1 MRVQDL
7 DSVNSVG
14 STDEIMVTHT
24 NHKTERITFENFKGS
39 IDTLDNLGVTTLL
52 QATGDTELADTT
64 VTGDIDVTGDL
75 DITGDVDITG
85 DLDVEGNIIQHG
97 SAYET
102 HAEKVYTKDDVINL
116 RDGAVGALGNDEYSG
131 VIAKHYD
138 ADGNDGALVFNKHGE
153 ARVGDYTK
161 TNVTVYSANG
171 TDFYTDAEMTQ
182 AATIPAGVTPVLVE
196 GDEYTYVDMDDDTE
210 PLLTRDETASMTDKG
225 IITWDATNKK
235 ANTLPVATSA
245 NKVLASDSN
254 GGYQWMDVGAS
265 AAQSIFDICH
275 PIDEVYVQFPQQD
288 DPATLYNKNGIQST
302 WTLLDYSG
310 AFFRA
315 SGGNAANFLEKTD
328 VLSKQAQATAK
339 NGLSISNTLS
349 VGNQSSGG
357 TSNVTA
363 GMSANSTGS
372 FLNRVLGNNCA
383 LVGAVN
389 GGTTQSAS
397 ATGNCSASWKTGYS
411 SGGGATATTASY
423 ESSRTQISI
432 NVAHTHSV
440 YLRGSVSLGDGDTET
455 RPENYTMKIWK
466 RTA

>member
-39 IDTLDNLGVTTLL
+39 IDTLDNLEVTTLL

-85 DLDVEGNIIQHG
+85 DLNVEGNIIQHG

-161 TNVTVYSANG
+161 TDVTVYSANG

-196 GDEYTYVDMDDDTE
+196 GDEYTYVDVDDDTE

-288 DPATLYNKNGIQST
+288 DPTTLYNKNGIQST
-302 WTLLDYSG
+302 WTLLDFSG

-315 SGGNAANFLEKTD
+315 SGGNAANFVEKTD
-328 VLSKQAQATAK
+328 VLTKQAQATAK
-339 NGLSISNTLS
+339 NGLQLKSAT
-349 VGNQSSGG
+349 SGG
-357 TSNVTA
+357 TDNTTS
-363 GMSANSTGS
+363 GMSGNSTGS
-372 FLNRVLGNNCA
+372 FLNRVLDNGSTI
-383 LVGAVN
+383 VGAVN
-389 GGTTQSAS
+389 GATQASAS
-397 ATGNCSASWKTGYS
+397 ASGNFSASWKTGYS
-411 SGGGATATTASY
+411 NSGGAAQASGY
-423 ESSRTQISI
+423 NHQDKRSQISL
-432 NVAHTHSV
+432 NVAHTHNV
-440 YLRGSVSLGDGDTET
+440 YLQGDTET
-455 RPENYTMKIWK
+455 RPDNYTVKIWK